1 MAKKLVK
8 DFLYEK
14 ETYSIRGAC
23 FKVWKEFG
31 GAFKEKVVDRALGEE
46 LKSCGLKVENQKTI
60 DIYYRSK
67 KIACYKPD
75 KIINGRVLL
84 EIKCKPFLTKEDER
98 QFWLYLK
105 GSEYKLGLLINF
117 GPKKLEIKRRIYDK
131 AREKSFRRKSA
142 LISAFISL
150 YLMASF
156 LFFKSLVSAQQ
167 QEIKFSVA
175 PEIFERT
182 VKRGDELS
190 EKIKIRNNSNA
201 PLPMEVITTN
211 FGSQEES
218 GTITFYEEPPVQ
230 GETPL
235 DNKHLTGQGEDNISF
250 NPRKWIEIEN
260 PNFILD
266 PGEVEEVGL
275 KINIP
280 EGAEPGGH
288 YAVILFEPKLPSF
301 YFEEGAVK
309 TIPKVGVLF
318 LFSVEVEGIKKVEEP
333 LTIAEFNIPE
343 NFHLKRLENLLGS
356 INEALAAKNEE
367 FSIVETSHLPFTL
380 RIKNN
385 DIYHAKIEG
394 KLTIAKTNGK
404 IVGETEIKET
414 TILPHRTR
422 KFPVEFT
429 PNLPE
434 KLKKFL
440 PASISSFISRNFLLG
455 KYQAHLLLTTGDGKI
470 EKNIEFWV
478 FPWKFWL
485 STGLLVLLI
494 LIFVVKYRK
503 RIKSAF
509 LILFRGKNNKIE
521 HIT

>member
-1 MAKKLVK
+1 VL
-8 DFLYEK
+8 F
-14 ETYSIRGAC
+14 S
-23 FKVWKEFG
+23 
-31 GAFKEKVVDRALGEE
+31 
-46 LKSCGLKVENQKTI
+46 GL
-60 DIYYRSK
+60 
-67 KIACYKPD
+67 C
-75 KIINGRVLL
+75 L
-84 EIKCKPFLTKEDER
+84 
-98 QFWLYLK
+98 
-105 GSEYKLGLLINF
+105 
-117 GPKKLEIKRRIYDK
+117 
-131 AREKSFRRKSA
+131 
-142 LISAFISL
+142 
-150 YLMASF
+150 
-156 LFFKSLVSAQQ
+156 AQQ

-182 VKRGDELS
+182 VKRGDEFS
-190 EKIKIRNNSNA
+190 EKIKIRNNSNV
-201 PLPMEVITTN
+201 PLPIEALTTN

-218 GTITFYEEPPVQ
+218 GTITFYEEP
-230 GETPL
+230 TPIGGK
-235 DNKHLTGQGEDNISF
+235 DDISY
-250 NPRKWIEIEN
+250 NPRKWITIEN

-266 PGEVEEVGL
+266 PGEVEEVDL

-301 YFEEGAVK
+301 YFEEGTVK

-318 LFSVEVEGIKKVEEP
+318 LFSVEVEGMEKVEKP

-343 NFHLKRLENLLGS
+343 SFHLKNLENFFGLF
-356 INEALAAKNEE
+356 NKALASKKEE
-367 FSIVETSHLPFTL
+367 LSIVETSHLPFTL
-380 RIKNN
+380 SIRND

-434 KLKKFL
+434 KLNKFL
-440 PASISSFISRNFLLG
+440 PASIFNFISKNLLFG
-455 KYQAHLLLTTGDGKI
+455 KYRAQLLLTAGDDKI
-470 EKNIEFWV
+470 AKDIEFWV

-485 STGLLVLLI
+485 STGIIIL
-494 LIFVVKYRK
+494 LIFVFVLKYRR

-509 LILFRGKNNKIE
+509 LILFRGKKVE
-521 HIT
+521 TR